1 MSVKRN
7 VVNTIRQVVEVV
19 GKYAG
24 GSLPEPAKQKVKG
37 FILSLPGRWSMA
49 VKDAGLGEG
58 WEGSPSATAAVAPGD
73 GPTLFSNALDPINSA
88 SGSGSGPG
96 NGDAA
101 VGTTTGRAGP
111 SSGSTI
117 NPRKRNRLESSSQSL
132 ASEATTASSATIT
145 GITQSPTTSSLAT
158 SPTRTT
164 AGPGQPGVKRGQ
176 LLPPTA
182 GAARHAAHR
191 VLTLAQESLHA
202 VKGVTGVF
210 KDTLDRAET

>member
-1 MSVKRN
+1 MSVKKN

-24 GSLPEPAKQKVKG
+24 GSLPEPAKEKVKG
-37 FILSLPGRWSMA
+37 FILSLPGRWSIA

-58 WEGSPSATAAVAPGD
+58 WEGTNAAETGAAAEGSSTA
-73 GPTLFSNALDPINSA
+73 
-88 SGSGSGPG
+88 
-96 NGDAA
+96 
-101 VGTTTGRAGP
+101 RAGL
-111 SSGSTI
+111 SFGS
-117 NPRKRNRLESSSQSL
+117 NPRKRNRLESSTQSISSDSTALGSGSTAGSGSVSNGPSSASL
-132 ASEATTASSATIT
+132 APSRPAL
-145 GITQSPTTSSLAT
+145 PL
-158 SPTRTT
+158 
-164 AGPGQPGVKRGQ
+164 GPGAKRTQ

-210 KDTLDRAET
+210 KDTLDRADM